1 MGGIYFFLSTILTSG
16 QIVIGTSKAWFCGQ
30 DGSVYELTG
39 QGGGSW
45 FPQYGKNFTYTG
57 EYVIV
62 PEGDSGD
69 WKVKFL
75 TSGTFTATDALLIDV
90 FAVGGGSG
98 GGTGSSSSATST
110 SNGGGGGGGG
120 YTITQKSVYLEKDK
134 SYSIVIGD
142 GGTYATNGNV
152 KAGNG
157 GDTSGFNVT
166 ASGGKGAIYP
176 QGGSGGSGGGG
187 ANAPTSMGSDG
198 AVGGS
203 DGSNGSGDSFA
214 GSGQGTTTREFG
226 ESTGDLYSGG
236 GGGGASNWRYFSG
249 APGGEGGGANGSAI
263 TKGQQTAGED
273 ALANTGGG
281 GGGGGYYQCNGGN
294 GGSGILIIRNHRE

>member
-1 MGGIYFFLSTILTSG
+1 M
-16 QIVIGTSKAWFCGQ
+16 IGTSKAWFCGQ
-30 DGSVYELTG
+30 DGSIYELTG

-45 FPQYGKNFTYTG
+45 FPSYGKNFTYTG

-62 PEGDSGD
+62 PENDTD

-98 GGTGSSSSATST
+98 GGTGSNSTTST
-110 SNGGGGGGGG
+110 SDGGGGG

-142 GGTYATNGNV
+142 GGTYAANGDV

-157 GDTSGFNVT
+157 GDTSGFAVT
-166 ASGGKGAIYP
+166 ASGGKGATYP

-187 ANAPTSMGSDG
+187 SSTHGGAGADG

-203 DGSNGSGDSFA
+203 DGSNGSGVSFA
-214 GSGQGTTTREFG
+214 GTGQGTTTREFG

-249 APGGEGGGANGSAI
+249 ALGGEGGGASGSAI

-281 GGGGGYYQCNGGN
+281 GGGGGYYGCNGGK

>member
-1 MGGIYFFLSTILTSG
+1 M
-16 QIVIGTSKAWFCGQ
+16 IGTSKAWFCGQ

-45 FPQYGKNFTYTG
+45 FPSYGKNFTYTG

-62 PEGDSGD
+62 PENDTD

-98 GGTGSSSSATST
+98 GGTGSNSATST
-110 SNGGGGGGGG
+110 SDGGGGG

-142 GGTYATNGNV
+142 GGTYAANGDV

-157 GDTSGFNVT
+157 GDTSGFAVT
-166 ASGGKGAIYP
+166 ASGGKGATYP

-187 ANAPTSMGSDG
+187 SSTHGGMGADG

-203 DGSNGSGDSFA
+203 DGSNGSGVSFA
-214 GSGQGTTTREFG
+214 GTGQGTTTREFG

-249 APGGEGGGANGSAI
+249 ALGGEGGGASGSAI

-281 GGGGGYYQCNGGN
+281 GGGGGYYGCNGGK

>member
-1 MGGIYFFLSTILTSG
+1 M
-16 QIVIGTSKAWFCGQ
+16 IGTSKAWFCGQ
-30 DGSVYELTG
+30 DGSIYELTG

-45 FPQYGKNFTYTG
+45 FPSYGKNFTYTG

-62 PEGDSGD
+62 PENDTD

-98 GGTGSSSSATST
+98 GGTGSNSATST
-110 SNGGGGGGGG
+110 SDGGGGG

-142 GGTYATNGNV
+142 GGTYAANGDV

-157 GDTSGFNVT
+157 GDTSGFAVT
-166 ASGGKGAIYP
+166 ASGGKGATYP

-187 ANAPTSMGSDG
+187 SSTHGGMGADG

-203 DGSNGSGDSFA
+203 DGSNGSGVSFA
-214 GSGQGTTTREFG
+214 GTGQGTTTREFG

-249 APGGEGGGANGSAI
+249 ALGGEGGGASGSAI

-281 GGGGGYYQCNGGN
+281 GGGGGYYGCNGGK